1 IGAAPATGDDP
12 KVDFNRDIRP
22 ILANNCLLCH
32 GPDAKNRKADLRL
45 DVREVAISDLGG
57 HSAIVPG
64 KPEKSELIKR
74 ITSSD
79 RDEVMP
85 PAKSGKKLTK
95 EQIGLLRKWIEL
107 GAAYAKHWSLVK
119 PARTAPP
126 TVKDAAWSRNEI
138 DRFLLARLEKEGLKP
153 SREADRY
160 GLIRRLSIDLTGLP
174 PAVEEADRFAKDAD

>member
-1 IGAAPATGDDP
+1 MRRASPLLILLLGIGAAPATGDDP

-79 RDEVMP
+79 PDEVMP
-85 PAKSGKKLTK
+85 PPKANRHL
-95 EQIGLLRKWIEL
+95 
-107 GAAYAKHWSLVK
+107 K
-119 PARTAPP
+119 P
-126 TVKDAAWSRNEI
+126 E
-138 DRFLLARLEKEGLKP
+138 EKELLKRWVAEGAP
-153 SREADRY
+153 WGQHWAFDPMKRPVVPDC
-160 GLIRRLSIDLTGLP
+160 
-174 PAVEEADRFAKDAD
+174 